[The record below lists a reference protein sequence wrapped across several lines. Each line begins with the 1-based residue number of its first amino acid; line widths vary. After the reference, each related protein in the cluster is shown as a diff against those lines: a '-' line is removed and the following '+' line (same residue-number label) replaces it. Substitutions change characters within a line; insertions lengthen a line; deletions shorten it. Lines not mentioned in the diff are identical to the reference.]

1 MDEPASAI
9 EAACSRLE
17 VSHEQTARYL
27 VESPFAAF
35 AAGLHAGDVCHSG
48 VAAPS
53 YATAVCS
60 LAATALEAGKQFV
73 RDNEPESNR
82 AAARNIYAAL
92 QRLLQTPDALR
103 LLRSIGQGL
112 ATEFSEA
119 NAASVADVD
128 LLRLMLRST
137 YRNVE
142 ILLLSLAK
150 CYQARSE

>member
-1 MDEPASAI
+1 MDEPANAI

-27 VESPFAAF
+27 VGSPFAAF

-48 VAAPS
+48 GAAPS
-53 YATAVCS
+53 YTTAMCC

-82 AAARNIYAAL
+82 AVARNIYAAL
-92 QRLLQTPDALR
+92 QRRLQAPDALH
-103 LLRSIGQGL
+103 LLRIIGQGL
-112 ATEFSEA
+112 ATELSEA
-119 NAASVADVD
+119 SAASIANVD

-150 CYQARSE
+150 CYQAQSE